1 AASPRTPSVGQ
12 YLARRLL
19 QAVPLLFLISLLAFM
34 LIRLS
39 GDPMSMYAQGSALT
53 AADRDR
59 IMRQHG
65 WDKPKPIQ
73 YLYWLRD
80 VARGDLGNSLYTYQP
95 VTQMIWERLPN
106 TLILM
111 GTVFVATLVVA
122 IPLGIL
128 SALRQYSAFD
138 YLITGA
144 SFVAFAL
151 PTFWLG
157 LVCIML
163 FSVKF
168 KEWGLPYLPA
178 GGMYDL
184 VEGPSLP
191 GLLKHLALP
200 AFVLS
205 IVSMASYIRYLRAS
219 MLEVLRDDY
228 IRTARAKGLP
238 EGAVT
243 WRHAFRNAL
252 LPLVTLITMNIPLI
266 FSGALI
272 TEQVFAWPGMGR
284 LFVDHANRGDY
295 PVLMG
300 LVLTVSVLVILFNL
314 VADIAYAAIDPRIR
328 FRA

>member
-1 AASPRTPSVGQ
+1 MGQ
-12 YLARRLL
+12 YIARRLL
-19 QAVPLLFLISLLAFM
+19 QAIPLLFLISLLAFM
-34 LIRLS
+34 MIRLS
-39 GDPMSMYAQGSALT
+39 GDPMSMYGQSSALT

-59 IMRQHG
+59 IMKQHG
-65 WDKPKPIQ
+65 WDKPKPVQ

-80 VARGDLGNSLYTYQP
+80 VAQGDLGSSLYTYQP

-111 GTVFVATLVVA
+111 GTVFIVTIAVS
-122 IPLGIL
+122 IPLAIL
-128 SALRQYSAFD
+128 SALRQYSKLD

-144 SFVAFAL
+144 SFLAFAL

-157 LVCIML
+157 LVCIMV
-163 FSVKF
+163 FAVKF

-184 VEGPSLP
+184 VEGPSLL
-191 GLLKHLALP
+191 GLLKHLILP

-205 IVSMASYIRYLRAS
+205 IVSTASYIRYLRAS
-219 MLEVLRDDY
+219 MIEVLHDDY

-238 EGAVT
+238 EAAVT
-243 WRHAFRNAL
+243 WRHAFRNAMI
-252 LPLVTLITMNIPLI
+252 PLVTLITMNIPLV
-266 FSGALI
+266 FSGALV

-300 LVLTVSVLVILFNL
+300 LVLTVSVLVIFFNL
-314 VADIAYAAIDPRIR
+314 VADVLYAWIDPRIR
-328 FRA
+328 YR

>member
-1 AASPRTPSVGQ
+1 MGQ
-12 YLARRLL
+12 YVARRLL
-19 QAVPLLFLISLLAFM
+19 QAVPLLFLISLLSFM
-34 LIRLS
+34 MIRLS
-39 GDPMSMYAQGSALT
+39 GDPMSMYATGSALT
-53 AADRDR
+53 QADRER
-59 IMRQHG
+59 IIVAHG
-65 WDKPKPIQ
+65 WDKPKPVQ

-80 VARGDLGNSLYTYQP
+80 VVQGDLGASLYTYQP
-95 VTQMIWERLPN
+95 VTQMIWERFPN
-106 TLILM
+106 TMILM
-111 GTVFVATLVVA
+111 GTVFVVTIAVS
-122 IPLGIL
+122 IPLAIL
-128 SALRQYSAFD
+128 SAVRQYSKLD

-144 SFVAFAL
+144 SFFAFAL

-163 FSVKF
+163 FAVKF
-168 KEWGLPYLPA
+168 KEWGWPYLPA

-184 VEGPSLP
+184 AEGPSLA
-191 GLLKHLALP
+191 GLLKHLVLP

-205 IVSMASYIRYLRAS
+205 IVSVASYIRYLRAS
-219 MLEVLRDDY
+219 MLEVLHDDY

-238 EGAVT
+238 EAAVT

-252 LPLVTLITMNIPLI
+252 IPLVTLITMNIPLI

-300 LVLTVSVLVILFNL
+300 LVLTVSVLVIVFNL
-314 VADIAYAAIDPRIR
+314 LADIAYAWIDPRIR
-328 FRA
+328 FGSG

>member
-1 AASPRTPSVGQ
+1 MGAYVT
-12 YLARRLL
+12 RRLL
-19 QAVPLLFLISLLAFM
+19 QAIPLLFLISLIAFM
-34 LIRLS
+34 MIRMS

-53 AADRDR
+53 AEDRER
-59 IMRQHG
+59 IIKAHG
-65 WDKPKPIQ
+65 WDKPKPVQ
-73 YLYWLRD
+73 YFYWLRD
-80 VARGDLGNSLYTYQP
+80 VVSGDLGTSLYTYQP
-95 VTQMIWERLPN
+95 VTLMIRERLPN

-111 GTVFVATLVVA
+111 GTVFVVTVVVA
-122 IPLGIL
+122 IPLAVL
-128 SALRQYSAFD
+128 SALRQYSKLD

-144 SFVAFAL
+144 SFFAFAL

-157 LVCIML
+157 LVCIMI
-163 FSVKF
+163 FAVKF

-184 VEGPSLP
+184 TEGPSLA
-191 GLLKHLALP
+191 GLLKHLVLP

-228 IRTARAKGLP
+228 VRTARAKGLS
-238 EGAVT
+238 EAAVT

-252 LPLVTLITMNIPLI
+252 IPLVTLITMNIPLI

-300 LVLTVSVLVILFNL
+300 LVLTVSVLVIIFNL
-314 VADIAYAAIDPRIR
+314 IADIVYAWIDPRIR
-328 FRA
+328 FGSA

>member
-1 AASPRTPSVGQ
+1 
-12 YLARRLL
+12 
-19 QAVPLLFLISLLAFM
+19 M
-34 LIRLS
+34 S
-39 GDPMSMYAQGSALT
+39 GDPMSMYGQSSALT

-59 IMRQHG
+59 IIKEHG
-65 WDKPKPIQ
+65 WDQPKIVQ
-73 YLYWLRD
+73 YFYWLRD
-80 VARGDLGNSLYTYQP
+80 VARGDLGSSLYTYQP
-95 VTQMIWERLPN
+95 VSQMILEKLPN

-111 GTVFVATLVVA
+111 GTVFILTLLVS
-122 IPLGIL
+122 IPLGIV
-128 SALRQYSAFD
+128 SAVRQYSALD

-144 SFVAFAL
+144 SFLAFAL

-157 LVCIML
+157 LMCIML
-163 FSVKF
+163 FAVKF
-168 KEWGLPYLPA
+168 KEWGLPYMPA

-184 VEGPSLP
+184 VEGPSFA
-191 GLLKHLALP
+191 GLVKHLVMP

-205 IVSMASYIRYLRAS
+205 IVSMAAYIRYLRAS
-219 MLEVLRDDY
+219 MVEVLHDDY
-228 IRTARAKGLP
+228 IRTARAKGLS
-238 EGAVT
+238 ERTVT

-252 LPLVTLITMNIPLI
+252 IPLVTLITMNIPLI

-300 LVLTVSVLVILFNL
+300 LVLTVSVLVIVFNL

-328 FRA
+328 FQQ